1 LPTSS
6 VPDALREF
14 ALVPDRYTRFAADV
28 QRHDDGRAC
37 VMQGNTWAAIS
48 GIRVADDEVESLLA
62 EVRGLVPP
70 EKTQSWWLHPDAQ
83 PGDLYE
89 RLLELGLERP
99 ADGHDLVHALVCT
112 EEPAAGPSDVSV
124 RRVET
129 FDDHVV
135 AVELQ
140 WEMFETPPDRREAQ
154 KPHLRDEFEAYRT
167 AGVPMTFLADL
178 DGRPAGVA
186 RSVYS
191 DRGVFLIA
199 GAVAEWARGRGV
211 YRALVRARWDDAVQ
225 RQTPALVTEALADT
239 SYPILTRLGFVDVGT
254 TRRLE
259 DKRR

>member
-1 LPTSS
+1 
-6 VPDALREF
+6 
-14 ALVPDRYTRFAADV
+14 
-28 QRHDDGRAC
+28 
-37 VMQGNTWAAIS
+37 MQGSTWAAIS

-62 EVRGLVPP
+62 EVRGLVPA
-70 EKTQSWWLHPDAQ
+70 EKHQTWWIHPDAQ
-83 PGDLYE
+83 PADLYE

-99 ADGHDLVHALVCT
+99 ADGHELVHALVCT
-112 EEPAAGPSDVSV
+112 GEPAAGPANVSV
-124 RRVET
+124 RSVET
-129 FDDHVV
+129 FDDHLV

-154 KPHLRDEFEAYRT
+154 KPHLRGEFEAHRT

-178 DGRPAGVA
+178 DGRPAGVG

-225 RQTPALVTEALADT
+225 RQTPALVTEALEDT

-259 DKRR
+259 DRRSS